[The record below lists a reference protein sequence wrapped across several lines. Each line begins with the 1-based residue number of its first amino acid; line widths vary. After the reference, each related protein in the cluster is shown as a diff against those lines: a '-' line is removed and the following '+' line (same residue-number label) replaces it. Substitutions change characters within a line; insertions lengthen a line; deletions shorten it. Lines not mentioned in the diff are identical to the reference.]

1 MTEVLVGLLWDFST
15 LTVEKS
21 FCVLIKKSV
30 SGSGEDKMLKVA
42 IYGKGGIGKS
52 TVTSNLAAAFASM
65 GKRVI
70 QIGCDPKADSTI
82 NLLGGEPLRPAM
94 NYMREEDEEP
104 EKLEDISRIGYGG
117 ILCIETGGP
126 TPGLGCAGRGIIATF
141 QLLEDLKLFET
152 YKPDVVLYD
161 VLGDVVCGGFAA
173 PIREGYA
180 EKVLIVTSG
189 EKMALYAANNISSAV
204 RNFED
209 RSYARVFGIVLNHR
223 NVENENQKVE
233 EFSKKSGIPIVGEIP
248 RSDEIIR
255 NEDMGRTVIE
265 GDPKS
270 EISRRFLDL
279 AEMLLQSEEDA

>member
-1 MTEVLVGLLWDFST
+1 
-15 LTVEKS
+15 
-21 FCVLIKKSV
+21 
-30 SGSGEDKMLKVA
+30 MLKVA
-42 IYGKGGIGKS
+42 MYGQGGMGQS
-52 TVTSNLAAAFASM
+52 TITSNLAAAFAAM

-82 NLLGGEPLRPAM
+82 NLLGGEPLRPVM

-104 EKLEDISRIGYGG
+104 EKLDQIAKEGFGG
-117 ILCIETGGP
+117 VLCIETGGP

-141 QLLEDLKLFET
+141 QLLEDLRLFET

-180 EKVLIVTSG
+180 EKVVIVTSG

-209 RSYARVFGIVLNHR
+209 RSYARIFGLILNHR
-223 NVENENQKVE
+223 NVENETEKVQAFAE
-233 EFSKKSGIPIVGEIP
+233 EKQIPIVGEIP
-248 RSDEIIR
+248 RSDEIIHW
-255 NEDMGRTVIE
+255 EDQGKTVIE
-265 GDPKS
+265 GDADS
-270 EISRRFLDL
+270 EISKRFFEL
-279 AEMLLQSEEDA
+279 AEKLLEDETESVR

>member
-1 MTEVLVGLLWDFST
+1 
-15 LTVEKS
+15 
-21 FCVLIKKSV
+21 
-30 SGSGEDKMLKVA
+30 MLKVA
-42 IYGKGGIGKS
+42 VYGKGGIGKS
-52 TVTSNLAAAFASM
+52 TITSNLAAAFAAM

-82 NLLGGEPLRPAM
+82 NLLGGIPLRPVM

-104 EKLEDISRIGYGG
+104 EKLEEIAKEGYGG

-152 YKPDVVLYD
+152 YQPDVVLYD

-189 EKMALYAANNISSAV
+189 EKMALYAANNISKAV

-209 RSYARVFGIVLNHR
+209 RSYARIFGLVLNHR
-223 NVENENQKVE
+223 NVENEAEKVQAFSE
-233 EFSKKSGIPIVGEIP
+233 ESQIPIVGEIP

-255 NEDMGRTVIE
+255 WEDQGKTVIE
-265 GDPKS
+265 GDKNS
-270 EISRRFLDL
+270 EISQKFFDL
-279 AEMLLQSEEDA
+279 AQCLLDGRQKRTE